1 MPIEFEQLEKILI
14 EWNKRLNVKRP
25 IGDRT
30 GEWVY
35 SRMREKINSIYIENI
50 KQLFQNINIE
60 KAEVKENV
68 DLQRA
73 YGGFKS
79 NKIVKIQSFL

>member
-1 MPIEFEQLEKILI
+1 MPIEFIQLEKILI
-14 EWNKRLNVKRP
+14 EWNKRLNINNR

-35 SRMREKINSIYIENI
+35 SRMKEKIDSIYIENI
-50 KQLFQNINIE
+50 KRLFENINME
-60 KAEVKENV
+60 KAVVKDSV
-68 DLQRA
+68 DLQHT
-73 YGGFKS
+73 YGGFES

>member
-1 MPIEFEQLEKILI
+1 MPIEFEQLEKLLI
-14 EWNKRLNVKRP
+14 EWNRKVSIKRP

-35 SRMREKINSIYIENI
+35 SRMKEKIDSIYIENI
-50 KQLFQNINIE
+50 KQLFQNINME
-60 KAEVKENV
+60 KAEVKETL
-68 DLQRA
+68 DLQRV

-79 NKIVKIQSFL
+79 NKVINIQSFL